1 MVEFDNKS
9 WPKNKEDKVKERNT
23 FDSVNALYE
32 GPELNPNAFKKG
44 IISIK
49 STQGKEFKIL
59 TTKQMLQMLSV
70 YHVQVKA
77 GNTSEGLLNE
87 IRQIVYSLIRV
98 KEITK
103 NVYFNKC
110 IIQKWILYLWI
121 LKMVEH
127 LIPIYFFSI
136 LQIKKL
142 EKKGQICFSIK
153 S

>member
-1 MVEFDNKS
+1 
-9 WPKNKEDKVKERNT
+9 
-23 FDSVNALYE
+23 
-32 GPELNPNAFKKG
+32 
-44 IISIK
+44 
-49 STQGKEFKIL
+49 
-59 TTKQMLQMLSV
+59 MLQMLSV

-77 GNTSEGLLNE
+77 GNTSESLLNK